1 MVSTDNVFVFS
12 DWGCSQ
18 RRDRGRIPRN
28 ATSFLRICVIV
39 PAQPRLADWR
49 QLGPTAMLA

>member
-39 PAQPRLADWR
+39 AAQPRLADWR